1 MVWVYYEKVL
11 GKQQRWYRISRQ
23 ESLFGPIL
31 IREWGRI
38 GRRGRQR
45 IDMFDT
51 EADQLTAMAKHQQV
65 RQRHGY
71 TLMAWE

>member
-1 MVWVYYEKVL
+1 MIWVFYEKVL
-11 GKQQRWYRISRQ
+11 GKQQRWYHISRQ

-38 GRRGRQR
+38 GRRAWQR
-45 IDMFDT
+45 IDLFDT
-51 EADQLTAMAKHQQV
+51 KADQLTAMVKHQQL

-71 TLMAWE
+71 T